1 MLFNIQ
7 CIVLDKRY
15 RADEVSILGE
25 LSSLGFSP
33 NLYLVGD
40 GSLQTTYQHIDV
52 DPPGIGPEVEDYKRC
67 RQSYNYGLCV
77 RDIMEKHLAS
87 EGDIL
92 WMFEDDAILNQP
104 KFSMYW
110 EQAWS
115 EVANT
120 DLINWFDVLYVG
132 GNHTCG
138 EMMGLN
144 HIRNDG
150 TVIPLKYTY
159 KTSYSLDLHSS
170 IFSRRGCQKILEKQA
185 NPRYTFDG
193 IIGQMQLDRQINVL
207 AFHPSLVTQKPGF
220 SYNEFRP
227 VDRASN
233 HYL

>member
-15 RADEVSILGE
+15 RNDEVGILGE
-25 LSSLGFSP
+25 LSKCGFNP

-40 GSLQTTYQHIDV
+40 GSLQTNYQHIDV

-67 RQSYNYGLCV
+67 RQSYNYGMCV
-77 RDIMEKHLAS
+77 RDIMTRHLETEA
-87 EGDIL
+87 DIL
-92 WMFEDDAILNQP
+92 WMFEDDAVLNQP
-104 KFSMYW
+104 KFSLYW
-110 EQAWS
+110 EQAWP
-115 EVANT
+115 EVART
-120 DLINWFDVLYVG
+120 DLIDWFDVLYVG

-138 EMMGLN
+138 IMEA
-144 HIRNDG
+144 ITIQRPDG
-150 TVIPLKYTY
+150 VADRLKYTY
-159 KTSYSLDLHSS
+159 RTSYSLDLHSS
-170 IFSRRGCQKILEKQA
+170 IFSRKGCQKILEKQA

-193 IIGQMQLDRQINVL
+193 IIGQMQLDGLLNVL

-220 SYNEFRP
+220 SYNEFRE